1 MDMDMKDFLIAV
13 AETITDPPPADAP
26 ADYLHQR
33 SLICYDALTAVAEG
47 EHPLDAQA
55 DMERREEE
63 AARPAPSALMVWAP
77 ARTTA

>member
-1 MDMDMKDFLIAV
+1 MDMDMADLLTAV

-33 SLICYDALTAVAEG
+33 SLICHDVLLSVADG
-47 EHPLDAQA
+47 AHPLDAQEEL
-55 DMERREEE
+55 ERRIDI

-77 ARTTA
+77 ARTPA